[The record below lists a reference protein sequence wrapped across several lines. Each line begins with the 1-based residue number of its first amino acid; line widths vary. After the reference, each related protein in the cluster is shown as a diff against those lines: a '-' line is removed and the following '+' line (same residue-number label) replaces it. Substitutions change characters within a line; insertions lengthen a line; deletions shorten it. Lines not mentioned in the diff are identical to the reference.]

1 MIYMREH
8 YGHLTMQ
15 QFQMTV
21 LSAKDNAGAAASSS
35 TPASSASSAAGQ
47 KRSQTS
53 INSFLPRQAPPA
65 AAPPAAAPP
74 AAAAAAAATAIDDDD
89 DDEIDELLHT
99 TADPFHVADGRF
111 QGPPRDIDG
120 ATPDGGG
127 HHGQRC
133 RMHTNDTIA
142 GGSGGSGGGGDY

>member
-47 KRSQTS
+47 KRAQTS

-65 AAPPAAAPP
+65 APP
-74 AAAAAAAATAIDDDD
+74 AAAATAVDSED
-89 DDEIDELLHT
+89 DDEINDLLLT
-99 TADPFHVADGRF
+99 TADPFHVADGQF
-111 QGPPRDIDG
+111 QGPRRDIG
-120 ATPDGGG
+120 ATPDGGS
-127 HHGQRC
+127 
-133 RMHTNDTIA
+133 MHTDDNDD
-142 GGSGGSGGGGDY
+142 GESGIGGGADY

>member
-35 TPASSASSAAGQ
+35 KPASSAAGQ

-53 INSFLPRQAPPA
+53 IDSFLPRQPPPA
-65 AAPPAAAPP
+65 APPTAPP
-74 AAAAAAAATAIDDDD
+74 AAAAAPMAVDSED
-89 DDEIDELLHT
+89 DDETSDLLLT
-99 TADPFHVADGRF
+99 TADPFHVADGQF
-111 QGPPRDIDG
+111 QGPPRRDGDDG
-120 ATPDGGG
+120 ATVGQLCQMHINDKIVPFPDGGG
-127 HHGQRC
+127 GV
-133 RMHTNDTIA
+133 A
-142 GGSGGSGGGGDY
+142 DY